1 MRAQIMAKRTIFT
14 VTTPL
19 GDRVVLT
26 RDRWRE
32 IIRYK
37 HPAMADHETDVRDC
51 LREPERVRASSQDEA
66 VHLNYRALG
75 DRYVC
80 AVVGGDDKSKRF
92 LITAYFTAKI
102 KTGTELW
109 AK

>member
-1 MRAQIMAKRTIFT
+1 MAQRRLFAVR
-14 VTTPL
+14 TPL
-19 GDRVVLT
+19 GHRVILS

-32 IIRYK
+32 ITRYK

-51 LREPERVRASSQDEA
+51 LRDPERVRASSQDET
-66 VHLNYRALG
+66 VHLYYRPLG

-80 AVVGGDDKSKRF
+80 AVVGGDDKSSRF
-92 LITAYFTAKI
+92 LITVYFTAKI